1 MLRIDSPHSSRKKSY
16 YTPPNIRVADM
27 VVHIDEPLDLDGM
40 AEIKEVLMCHKGVE
54 NVLFNPTHSHL
65 AIIYYDTFKTSSQ
78 NILKILNSE
87 SLFKCQINEGDVQG
101 INVQLVGI

>member
-54 NVLFNPTHSHL
+54 NVLFNSTHSHL
-65 AIIYYDTFKTSSQ
+65 AIIYYDTYKISSQ
-78 NILKILNSE
+78 TILKTLKSG
-87 SLFKCQINEGDVQG
+87 SLFKRQIHEGAIQG